1 MRNRNNWVN
10 DPATPHRAVKPD
22 QTASAP
28 VMIQTRLNRSAS
40 QARGMA
46 RVE

>member
-1 MRNRNNWVN
+1 M
-10 DPATPHRAVKPD
+10 PHRAVKPD
-22 QTASAP
+22 QTARAP